1 MNTKML
7 IGALIGA
14 IVFFFSGWLVYGIL
28 LVDTMA
34 TFTNTACSRPMEEM
48 NMGLMVAGNLGFGL
62 LYAYILSSSSK
73 FASLSGGAVGG
84 AIIGL
89 LMSFSYDTMI
99 YAQSTMMTSYTG
111 VIYDMVS
118 WTVLSV
124 LAGAAIGWWLGR
136 K

>member
-1 MNTKML
+1 MNTKFL
-7 IGALIGA
+7 VGALIGA
-14 IVFFFSGWLVYGIL
+14 IVFFFSGWLVYGIML
-28 LVDTMA
+28 ADTMA
-34 TFTNTACSRPMEEM
+34 SFTNTACARPMEEM

-62 LYAYILSSSSK
+62 LYAYILSGNAK

-84 AIIGL
+84 AIVGL
-89 LMSFSYDTMI
+89 LMSFSYDNMI

-111 VIYDMVS
+111 IIYDVVS
-118 WTVLSV
+118 WTVLST